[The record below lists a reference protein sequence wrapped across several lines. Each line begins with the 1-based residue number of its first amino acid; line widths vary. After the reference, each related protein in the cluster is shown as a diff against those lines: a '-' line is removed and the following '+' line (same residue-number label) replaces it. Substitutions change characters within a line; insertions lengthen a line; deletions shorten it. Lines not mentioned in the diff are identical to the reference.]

1 MPPVEETWTY
11 VPTARGFRV
20 VSVRSL
26 ARFKG
31 RVVRKIAGSDG
42 PWVVTKVS
50 FFHLPLHFTRILLTI
65 PADNLTCAP
74 DIFDIQFGDH
84 ILFVHSSVVL
94 FAFILFFLSR
104 FLILFSLSASYLP
117 IGDAAPPRKF
127 ARGERCPVHFP
138 QAPAGRVGVRRIAE
152 VERAAAR
159 GGAIK
164 GMFIF
169 CTIVSLEYES
179 S

>member
-1 MPPVEETWTY
+1 MGRDEGE
-11 VPTARGFRV
+11 FL
-20 VSVRSL
+20 SL
-26 ARFKG
+26 T
-31 RVVRKIAGSDG
+31 
-42 PWVVTKVS
+42 VT
-50 FFHLPLHFTRILLTI
+50 FHAKRILLTI

-74 DIFDIQFGDH
+74 DIFDIQFCDH
-84 ILFVHSSVVL
+84 IILFAHSSVVL

-104 FLILFSLSASYLP
+104 FLIRFSLSASYLP